1 MPGRY
6 IVRFKQ
12 DASDP
17 QALSAALV
25 TRWGGKTYGVLRSL
39 KGFWGELPDSAIG
52 ALRRSS
58 DVAYIEA
65 DRAIPVAGVGDTT
78 QSNAPWQLDRVDQRN
93 LPLNGTYEYS
103 TTGAGVRIWIID
115 GGVDRSNGE
124 LAGRINESWSVT
136 NQGKDPYGPCHPH
149 GTNMAVA
156 AAGTT
161 TGPAKAAIIHAAR
174 VDSDCNGHLSVGAS
188 SFAFEF
194 IADYSPRPTVIN
206 YSAAGHCGFFGC
218 GQTVDDAAKYARQKG
233 IAVFVGAGND
243 NDDACDYTP
252 AHVSEL
258 ITVGASNSSDQRAA
272 ISNWGTCIDIFAPTP
287 DGGGTSR
294 ATAMVTGVAALHL
307 QLYPTATPNQVE
319 SAIISKSTQGVLTGV
334 GTGSP
339 NRLLYSPQ
347 PPLISGILGPET
359 IGPSSW
365 CAWYRT
371 HSGGQPPY
379 SYEWCRNV
387 TVVSTAPSYD
397 TSNESSNFLIELLV
411 TDGVGRTSFSYRSIA
426 IDQNNTE
433 IVCTS

>member
-1 MPGRY
+1 MTTTKDAEQQLAPAYGLDDPRRLPGRY

-334 GTGSP
+334 GTGS
-339 NRLLYSPQ
+339 
-347 PPLISGILGPET
+347 
-359 IGPSSW
+359 
-365 CAWYRT
+365 A
-371 HSGGQPPY
+371 
-379 SYEWCRNV
+379 
-387 TVVSTAPSYD
+387 
-397 TSNESSNFLIELLV
+397 
-411 TDGVGRTSFSYRSIA
+411 
-426 IDQNNTE
+426 
-433 IVCTS
+433 